1 MNRSSTQFHCAN
13 PLCNAP
19 IPPGRAKCL
28 ECGSYQPAPKAAP
41 NEYEVLRLCDAPDD
55 DVDRI
60 PTGAFDVCFGGGLV
74 RGSVY
79 LIGGAPGGGKSTLSL
94 QLAEAIGAFAAKTAA
109 PQVAKTYPD
118 LSEAG
123 RLVYEKMAAE
133 IANLIPL
140 PRPDVLY
147 VASEEKISR
156 IKMRAKRLYGAEAGK
171 CIIALPAMGRPETF
185 VRGLAPWISGYDG
198 GLSAVVVDSLSGL
211 CLRDLD
217 LAVDV
222 ARAMKVTAVA
232 RNIPLFLLDHVNK
245 EEELA
250 GLMTLQHD
258 VDCTSTLF
266 ALDDKP
272 LPTTFA
278 SAAQGT
284 QHEAG
289 TYPVV
294 PKKEKPSPQARV
306 LKTLKN
312 REGPA
317 PVSVLLQMTE
327 RGLVP

>member
-41 NEYEVLRLCDAPDD
+41 NEYEVQRLCDALDD

-94 QLAEAIGAFAAKTAA
+94 QLAEAIGCFSEVRPKNFPGTDAEFFA
-109 PQVAKTYPD
+109 TY
-118 LSEAG
+118 
-123 RLVYEKMAAE
+123 KK
-133 IANLIPL
+133 
-140 PRPDVLY
+140 PDVLY

-266 ALDDKP
+266 ALDDKSVP
-272 LPTTFA
+272 KALV
-278 SAAQGT
+278 QGNN
-284 QHEAG
+284 
-289 TYPVV
+289 VV
-294 PKKEKPSPQARV
+294 PIGEHVKKESVSPQARV